1 MEDLIFFE
9 WVLWGTA
16 AEGRPVKPVADLLSL
31 EQWLRKPGQCLLGA
45 KFLLTIM
52 AAVPCLLLPPTP
64 ALQSAQVGGCL
75 CSCEERTGFSS
86 AHFTGGCCSVT
97 RLCLTLCN
105 GMDCSISSFPVLH
118 YLLEFARIHV
128 HLSVMLSN
136 HLILC
141 HPLLL
146 LPSIF
151 PSIRIFSNELALRIR
166 WPKDWS
172 FSISPSS
179 KFLLWT
185 NPLKEQGASTMLLRL
200 RRPSRWLNTP
210 IRQQR
215 FRNKSKNLELEW
227 SLKP

>member
-1 MEDLIFFE
+1 MVKPWRRQESIWENKRRNVSLPYWGQKHKVIQVAWIYASSLKMSFASDIFCCSISPPEGYWRGHMFFFFKCRYSCSVNMTMCHGRQTWQCAMEDLIFFE

-75 CSCEERTGFSS
+75 CSREERTGFSP

-118 YLLEFARIHV
+118 YLLEFAQIHV
-128 HLSVMLSN
+128 HCVGDV
-136 HLILC
+136 I
-141 HPLLL
+141 
-146 LPSIF
+146 
-151 PSIRIFSNELALRIR
+151 
-166 WPKDWS
+166 
-172 FSISPSS
+172 
-179 KFLLWT
+179 
-185 NPLKEQGASTMLLRL
+185 
-200 RRPSRWLNTP
+200 
-210 IRQQR
+210 
-215 FRNKSKNLELEW
+215 
-227 SLKP
+227 